1 MRGLVLLNVIDNANK
16 FDEIWQKSVSY
27 RSLVSKSL
35 KIKVEQRNLILCH
48 LIKFLMKSY
57 FLVELNCKLCA

>member
-27 RSLVSKSL
+27 HSLVSKSL
-35 KIKVEQRNLILCH
+35 KIKVEQRSLILCH
-48 LIKFLMKSY
+48 LIKFLMKSC